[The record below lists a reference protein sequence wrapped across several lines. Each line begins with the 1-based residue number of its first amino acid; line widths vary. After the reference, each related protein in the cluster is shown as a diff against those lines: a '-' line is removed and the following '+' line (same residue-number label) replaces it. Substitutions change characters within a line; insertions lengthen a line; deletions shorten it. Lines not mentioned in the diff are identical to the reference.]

1 MRAVPFHFIVC
12 VCLLSLVC
20 HSPSLSLMASFS
32 LTSSSPLH
40 KPMFSS
46 SQSLLHPLPFHLRMP
61 HHPLHRQTPL
71 LLPKIRSLL
80 HESRATPVSKDLWEN
95 SILKSETPVLVIFYA
110 NWCGPCRM
118 VHRIIDEI
126 ATEYTGRLKCFIL
139 NTDTDMQ
146 IAEDYEIK
154 AVPVVLMF
162 KNGQKCDSVIGTMP
176 KEFYVAAIE
185 RVLKS

>member
-1 MRAVPFHFIVC
+1 MWEASKVVC
-12 VCLLSLVC
+12 VYLWVK
-20 HSPSLSLMASFS
+20 SFS
-32 LTSSSPLH
+32 ISMYVTMTKGYLCWNTSPNDSRL
-40 KPMFSS
+40 MFVC
-46 SQSLLHPLPFHLRMP
+46 F
-61 HHPLHRQTPL
+61 L
-71 LLPKIRSLL
+71 LLADPGFNFTFMICQCVLWL
-80 HESRATPVSKDLWEN
+80 ESIDGPLIMWTCDLAATPVSKDLWDN

-126 ATEYTGRLKCFIL
+126 ATEYAGKLKCFIV
-139 NTDTDMQ
+139 NTDTDME
-146 IAEDYEIK
+146 IAEDYDIK

>member
-1 MRAVPFHFIVC
+1 MI
-12 VCLLSLVC
+12 
-20 HSPSLSLMASFS
+20 
-32 LTSSSPLH
+32 
-40 KPMFSS
+40 
-46 SQSLLHPLPFHLRMP
+46 QSWSWFQFYIYMTCYLA
-61 HHPLHRQTPL
+61 
-71 LLPKIRSLL
+71 
-80 HESRATPVSKDLWEN
+80 ATPVTKDLWDN

-126 ATEYTGRLKCFIL
+126 AREYAGKLKCFIV
-139 NTDTDMQ
+139 NTDTDME